1 LSFSILLGFKN
12 FQYAIF
18 SNAFPSASRIPA
30 LNFVLSLQARGVS
43 NHFLSTKR
51 SVLQPASGQV
61 ISRFRA
67 ALDTYD
73 TLHQKYN
80 TCCSRH
86 LWHFASKVQ
95 HVYIQTNTKQGSF
108 KTANHHTI
116 FFWSLQCPTQ
126 GFTNLLRSQ
135 CAIPAAVGMDRQTA
149 KLT

>member
-80 TCCSRH
+80 TFISKPIPNKGHSKQQIITRSFSDLFNVLHRALPTCCVH
-86 LWHFASKVQ
+86 NAQYPPQWAWTDKPQ
-95 HVYIQTNTKQGSF
+95 N
-108 KTANHHTI
+108 
-116 FFWSLQCPTQ
+116 
-126 GFTNLLRSQ
+126 
-135 CAIPAAVGMDRQTA
+135 
-149 KLT
+149 